1 MADRVVQLLAKPCI
15 LNYLEN
21 YMWGLYC
28 FILDTTSN
36 IAAVTWKDNK
46 TVKVISTFVVK
57 EPQTIIKQ
65 SCRKERKKIDVK

>member
-1 MADRVVQLLAKPCI
+1 MVDGTVQLLTKPCI
-15 LNYLEN
+15 FSYLEN
-21 YMWGLYC
+21 YVWGLYC

-46 TVKVISTFVVK
+46 TVKVISTFVGK

>member
-1 MADRVVQLLAKPCI
+1 MADRAVELLTKPCI
-15 LNYLEN
+15 FSYLEN
-21 YMWGLYC
+21 YVWGLYC

>member
-15 LNYLEN
+15 LSYLEN

-46 TVKVISTFVVK
+46 TVKVISTFVGK